1 MAILKERVYSS
12 KNSIPQI
19 FTQVYSAY
27 VAGIQGGK
35 WGVSAKDAALLKPEI
50 RKVVFSRRQ
59 GRGTI

>member
-1 MAILKERVYSS
+1 MRILKREGLFKQKFDTSNLYA
-12 KNSIPQI
+12 SIQRLCRRYPG
-19 FTQVYSAY
+19 S
-27 VAGIQGGK
+27 K